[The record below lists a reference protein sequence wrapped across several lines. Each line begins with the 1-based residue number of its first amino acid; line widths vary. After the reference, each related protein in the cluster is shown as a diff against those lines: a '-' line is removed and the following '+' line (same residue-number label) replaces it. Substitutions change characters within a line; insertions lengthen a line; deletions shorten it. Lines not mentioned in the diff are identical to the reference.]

1 MELCIL
7 CSKGI
12 DNNMV
17 ALLEISYHGKV
28 GYGFDVK
35 TVVLFLFFCDTAS
48 CSAAALFYKDVKC

>member
-35 TVVLFLFFCDTAS
+35 CCFVLIFL
-48 CSAAALFYKDVKC
+48 